1 MFSQDAADQQFL
13 DEVAR
18 RYPNSTARGKLEE
31 ANKKYPKM
39 YKNIIARAK
48 AAPDESWKEYAKSQY
63 GWIVDLY
70 DAVPDLKKIVDEAV
84 RDPALLRL
92 ENRRLEI
99 GRPPHRL
106 APVGLCVAVLGN
118 LVKLGHDVRSNS
130 IA

>member
-31 ANKKYPKM
+31 AIKKYPKL
-39 YKNIIARAK
+39 YKNMIAK
-48 AAPDESWKEYAKSQY
+48 AKASPDESWKEYAKSQY

-84 RDPALLRL
+84 QFRF
-92 ENRRLEI
+92 
-99 GRPPHRL
+99 H
-106 APVGLCVAVLGN
+106 
-118 LVKLGHDVRSNS
+118 
-130 IA
+130 